1 MASANPARFFTLLQ
15 REFRE
20 YKNSLLWTPIASAII
35 LGMLML
41 GSAILVNRI
50 DMIGNAVLDS
60 VIRLSEAGLTG
71 SVEVF
76 EEDALDGSGEETT
89 LVSVQG
95 INPETGEPETI
106 NVEITQSR
114 ENGSLEQRITV
125 GGAVSPS
132 EPGSPPAPPAPK
144 EYRVI
149 VQESESEEQ
158 WNFSRDWNFDFTPN
172 SDSGGAPAD
181 GDLADGYEG
190 AELNIMLSVV
200 HGILTLVLLITS
212 VNYLL
217 SALYDDR
224 KDRSILFWRSMPV
237 SEWEIVTSKLVT
249 ALVVAPLIYLAVS
262 LVLQLIYVM
271 LMMWLVWRLDLDP
284 FEVVIGNV
292 DFIHLMI
299 DPISGWVL
307 TALFV
312 APTYAWFLCASS
324 LAKRS
329 PLLMGITPP
338 IVLMLGEAI
347 IFRSTRLEDSFS
359 RHVPHLSDE
368 SALGFYLYGPDWSN
382 IDLMS
387 IASGLLVAAVLIAA
401 TVWLRKYRWE
411 LS

>member
-20 YKNSLLWTPIASAII
+20 YKNSLFWTPVASAVI
-35 LGMLML
+35 LGLLML

-50 DMIGNAVLDS
+50 DLIGNAVLDS
-60 VIRLSEAGLTG
+60 IIQLSEAGLTG
-71 SVEVF
+71 SVEIT
-76 EEDALDGSGEETT
+76 EEEALDGGGEATT

-106 NVEITQSR
+106 NVEITRSR
-114 ENGSLEQRITV
+114 ENGSLEQTITV
-125 GGAVSPS
+125 GGAVAPA
-132 EPGSPPAPPAPK
+132 EPGSPPAPLAPK

-149 VQESESEEQ
+149 VEESEPEEQ
-158 WNFSRDWNFDFTPN
+158 WNFSRDWNFDFAAK
-172 SDSGGAPAD
+172 SDNGGAATD
-181 GDLADGYEG
+181 GDLADDYEG
-190 AELNIMLSVV
+190 RELNIMLSVV

-224 KDRSILFWRSMPV
+224 KDQSILFWRSMPV
-237 SEWEIVTSKLVT
+237 SEWEIVASKLVT

-262 LVLQLIYVM
+262 LVLQLVYVM

-307 TALFV
+307 TALFIV
-312 APTYAWFLCASS
+312 PTYAWFLCASS

-329 PLLMGITPP
+329 PLLMAITPV
-338 IVLMLGEAI
+338 IALIIGEAV
-347 IFRSTRLEDSFS
+347 IFRSSRLEDSFS

-387 IASGLLVAAVLIAA
+387 IASGLLFASVLVAA

-411 LS
+411 IS

>member
-132 EPGSPPAPPAPK
+132 EPGSPPAPPTPK

-172 SDSGGAPAD
+172 
-181 GDLADGYEG
+181 
-190 AELNIMLSVV
+190 
-200 HGILTLVLLITS
+200 
-212 VNYLL
+212 
-217 SALYDDR
+217 
-224 KDRSILFWRSMPV
+224 
-237 SEWEIVTSKLVT
+237 
-249 ALVVAPLIYLAVS
+249 
-262 LVLQLIYVM
+262 
-271 LMMWLVWRLDLDP
+271 
-284 FEVVIGNV
+284 
-292 DFIHLMI
+292 
-299 DPISGWVL
+299 
-307 TALFV
+307 
-312 APTYAWFLCASS
+312 
-324 LAKRS
+324 
-329 PLLMGITPP
+329 
-338 IVLMLGEAI
+338 
-347 IFRSTRLEDSFS
+347 
-359 RHVPHLSDE
+359 
-368 SALGFYLYGPDWSN
+368 PD
-382 IDLMS
+382 
-387 IASGLLVAAVLIAA
+387 
-401 TVWLRKYRWE
+401 
-411 LS
+411 